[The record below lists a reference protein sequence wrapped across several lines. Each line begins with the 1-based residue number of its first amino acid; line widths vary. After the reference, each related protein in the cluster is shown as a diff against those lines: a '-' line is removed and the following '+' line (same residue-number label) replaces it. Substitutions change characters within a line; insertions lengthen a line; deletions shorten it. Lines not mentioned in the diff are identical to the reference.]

1 MRHMLLAAAVWFTAS
16 CSQDDST
23 ARDDGLLSVPL
34 SGYLVRD
41 GDTRVS
47 IAKRFGTTDAD
58 YRECLHVLDAE
69 DVRPGHFIWV
79 PDRSDKGDA
88 IIGDRDAIVPG
99 SQVAV
104 PTRLYYYIVKE
115 GDTILSMAQ
124 RSGLDPA
131 WIRQANA
138 IPPGQDVKAPR
149 VIVLG
154 YAGTA
159 P

>member
-1 MRHMLLAAAVWFTAS
+1 MLFTAA
-16 CSQDDST
+16 CTRDS
-23 ARDDGLLSVPL
+23 AARRDDGLLSTPL

-47 IAKRFGTTDAD
+47 ISRRFGVTESD
-58 YRECLHVLDAE
+58 YQECMHLLDTE

-88 IIGDRDAIVPG
+88 IIGDRDDIVPG
-99 SQVAV
+99 SHIKV
-104 PTRLYYYIVKE
+104 PTRLYWYSLKP
-115 GDTILSMAQ
+115 GDTIVTMAQ

-138 IPPGQDVKAPR
+138 IPAGQEVKAPR

-154 YAGTA
+154 YVGVAR
-159 P
+159 

>member
-1 MRHMLLAAAVWFTAS
+1 MRLISLLALVIIAAA
-16 CSQDDST
+16 CARDDS
-23 ARDDGLLSVPL
+23 ASRDDGLLSTPL

-41 GDTRVS
+41 GDTRAS
-47 IAKRFGTTDAD
+47 ISKRFGVTASD
-58 YRECLHVLDAE
+58 YQECMRVLDGE

-88 IIGDRDAIVPG
+88 IIGDRDDIVPG
-99 SQVAV
+99 SHIKI
-104 PTRLYYYIVKE
+104 PTKLYWYSLKP
-115 GDTILSMAQ
+115 GDSIATIAQ

-138 IPPGQDVKAPR
+138 IPAGQDVKAPR

-154 YAGTA
+154 YSGAA
-159 P
+159 R